1 MNLLF
6 FYLILYIILL
16 VVSEKR
22 YIVFLPTIP
31 IYPNNEKEALLVKN
45 ATINRSKKDE
55 QFFYL
60 TDLTVSTAFE
70 NIVNESKD
78 SLNKIIGNEKI
89 ISIILFF
96 KYSIN
101 RARPNQVLPKIDV
114 LQSVTANTPAYPAGH
129 AFQAYYLAKI
139 LKKKYPE
146 KQNLLDIVAE
156 KCNDCR
162 IKAGLHYP
170 SDGLFAK
177 QLVENLY

>member
-6 FYLILYIILL
+6 ACLILYIILL
-16 VVSEKR
+16 IVSGKR
-22 YIVFLPTIP
+22 YTLLFPTIP
-31 IYPNNEKEALLVKN
+31 IYPNNEKEVLLVKK
-45 ATINRSKKDE
+45 ATENRNKKDE

-60 TDLTVSTAFE
+60 TDLTVSSAFE
-70 NIVNESKD
+70 NIVTESKD
-78 SLNKIIGNEKI
+78 SLNKIIGNKKI
-89 ISIILFF
+89 ISTILFF
-96 KYSIN
+96 KYLIN
-101 RARPNQVLPKIDV
+101 RARPNQVLPKLDV

-146 KQNLLDIVAE
+146 KHNQLDMIAE

-177 QLVENLY
+177 ELVERLY